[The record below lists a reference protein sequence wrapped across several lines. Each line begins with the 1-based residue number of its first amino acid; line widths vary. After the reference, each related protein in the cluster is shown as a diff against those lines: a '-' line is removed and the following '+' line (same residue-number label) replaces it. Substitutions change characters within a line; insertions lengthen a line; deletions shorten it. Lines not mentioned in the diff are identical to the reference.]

1 MAKLPQLIPMPR
13 MLSLANT
20 ACSLRDHRLIV
31 LNCPDPQ
38 ALLFSAHRLQ
48 ASLRERAGL
57 SWEIVASPAGPSD
70 DIGVTLSVVP
80 GSVRHPQGYELT
92 ITPAGI
98 HAVAGTAA
106 GVFYAVCTLIQ
117 LLESSFE
124 LPVSSFELPALRIS
138 DWPDFP
144 ARGVM
149 LDVSRDRVPTMA
161 TLYDLVDLLASW
173 KVNQLQLYTEH
184 TFAYRNHPEVWA
196 EASPITGE
204 EILAL
209 DAYCRERFVELMP
222 NQNSFGHMAP
232 WLRLPRYQPLAETTG
247 DWIAPWG
254 EMFHGGFSL
263 CPADPGSLDLVRG
276 LFDELL
282 PHFSSRMFNVGCDET
297 FDLGQGRS
305 EAACRSLGRGRV
317 YLDFLLKIHREV
329 RARGRT
335 MQYWGDIVIQH
346 PELIGEL
353 PRDAVALVWG
363 YEADHPFD
371 EHGEKF
377 AAAGIPFYV
386 CPGTGSWRTLA
397 GRTSS
402 VLDNLRNAAE
412 NGLKHGAI
420 GYLNTD
426 WGDEGH
432 WQPLPI
438 SYLGFAYGAAV
449 SWAVDAARDLDLA
462 PALSRY
468 AFGDPTGTLGRIACD
483 LGNLHQMT
491 GVALFNATAFFQ
503 VLHEPSHRIAA
514 IEGLNETGL
523 HTALDAIDEV
533 MARWPQARPGR
544 ADAHLVQREY
554 AWVAD
559 MMRHACRRGI
569 WALAGARMHSPVSAG
584 LTADADRLIAEYR
597 DLWLARSRPGG
608 LADSAGRLERMRQD
622 YLED

>member
-1 MAKLPQLIPMPR
+1 MAKLPQLLPMPR
-13 MLSLANT
+13 MLSLASG
-20 ACSLRDHRLIV
+20 ACQLQDHRIIV
-31 LNCPDPQ
+31 LNGPDPQ

-57 SWEIVASPAGPSD
+57 SWEIAAAPAGPSD

-80 GSVRHPQGYELT
+80 GGVRHPQGYVLT

-117 LLESSFE
+117 LLEASSQ

-184 TFAYRNHPEVWA
+184 TFAYRNHPHVWA

-204 EILAL
+204 EVLAL
-209 DAYCRERFVELMP
+209 DAYCRERFVELVP

-232 WLRLPRYQPLAETTG
+232 WLKLPHYQPLAETTG

-282 PHFSSRMFNVGCDET
+282 PHFSSRLFNVGCDET

-305 EAACRSLGRGRV
+305 EAACRTLGRGRV
-317 YLDFLLKIHREV
+317 YLDFLLKIYREV
-329 RARGRT
+329 RTHGRT
-335 MQYWGDIVIQH
+335 MQYWGDIIIQH

-353 PRDAVALVWG
+353 PRDAVALAWG

-371 EHGEKF
+371 AHGEKF

-402 VLDNLRNAAE
+402 VLGNLRNAAE
-412 NGLKHGAI
+412 NGLKHGAV

-432 WQPLPI
+432 WQPLPV

-449 SWAVDAARDLDLA
+449 SWASDAARGLDL
-462 PALSRY
+462 PSALSRY
-468 AFGDPTGTLGRIACD
+468 ALDDPTGTLGSIVFD
-483 LGNLHQMT
+483 LGNLYQET
-491 GVALFNATAFFQ
+491 GVALFNATVFFQ
-503 VLHEPSHRIAA
+503 ILHEPAQRATE
-514 IEGLNETGL
+514 IEGLNAPGL
-523 HTALDAIDEV
+523 HKALRAIDAV
-533 MARWPQARPGR
+533 MARWPQGRSRRP
-544 ADAHLVQREY
+544 DAELLRREY

-559 MMRHACRRGI
+559 MMRHACRRGL
-569 WALAGARMHSPVSAG
+569 WALAGADRRSSTSAALAG
-584 LTADADRLIAEYR
+584 DADRLINEYS

>member
-1 MAKLPQLIPMPR
+1 M
-13 MLSLANT
+13 
-20 ACSLRDHRLIV
+20 IV

-57 SWEIVASPAGPSD
+57 SWEIAASPAGPSD

-209 DAYCRERFVELMP
+209 DAYCRERFVELVP

-254 EMFHGGFSL
+254 EMYHGGFSL

-305 EAACRSLGRGRV
+305 EATCRSLGRGRV

-335 MQYWGDIVIQH
+335 MQYWGDIIIQH

-371 EHGEKF
+371 AHGEKF

-402 VLDNLRNAAE
+402 VLGNLRNAAE
-412 NGLKHGAI
+412 NGLKHGASRLSEHRL
-420 GYLNTD
+420 GRRGSLAAAAGQLPGLCVRCRRLMGGRRRARPRPGAGAEPVCFRRSHRNPGPD
-426 WGDEGH
+426 CLRPRQSPPGDRCGAV
-432 WQPLPI
+432 QRDRVLP
-438 SYLGFAYGAAV
+438 GAAR
-449 SWAVDAARDLDLA
+449 AGPQDRRDRG
-462 PALSRY
+462 SERN
-468 AFGDPTGTLGRIACD
+468 R
-483 LGNLHQMT
+483 
-491 GVALFNATAFFQ
+491 VAHGAGC
-503 VLHEPSHRIAA
+503 H
-514 IEGLNETGL
+514 
-523 HTALDAIDEV
+523 
-533 MARWPQARPGR
+533 
-544 ADAHLVQREY
+544 
-554 AWVAD
+554 
-559 MMRHACRRGI
+559 RRGD
-569 WALAGARMHSPVSAG
+569 GAVAPSP
-584 LTADADRLIAEYR
+584 
-597 DLWLARSRPGG
+597 ARTG
-608 LADSAGRLERMRQD
+608 
-622 YLED
+622 